1 MKAGYQMDLLPSFK
15 ISLAEI
21 LDVEIEEIAVN
32 FVLDESNWDSLA
44 VISTAMLIETVYNK
58 TVDGDELIGC
68 NNVGEL
74 ISQIDK
80 SKV

>member
-1 MKAGYQMDLLPSFK
+1 
-15 ISLAEI
+15 
-21 LDVEIEEIAVN
+21 
-32 FVLDESNWDSLA
+32 
-44 VISTAMLIETVYNK
+44 MLIETVYNK